1 MKKYDI
7 AGSLHLSAGFMITVE
22 AENSKEAIEK
32 AQNIIANKLNGEFV
46 DKDLS
51 LSYNLEIEDGEE
63 WIENGDEE
71 EDEESTI

>member
-1 MKKYDI
+1 MKKYDV